1 MARLIE
7 CASNLMHRTMMMM
20 LYATGLRRAEMC
32 HLKVSDIDSKRMVIH
47 VRQGKGGRDRDVL
60 LTPKLLETLREYWR
74 WMKPKTYLFPGT
86 VKGWRADVPITEKI
100 VWQAVN
106 EAAKRAGITKHVS
119 PHTLAALLRDPHA
132 GSRRRPAHH
141 PGSSRPC
148 QARSHHRL
156 PALVPAPSAG
166 DSQSAR
172 SHRGVQPRR
181 SEALQEEDQ
190 AMSRP
195 TLEVA
200 DIVRR
205 TGNSFWEKQQSHLAW
220 PHRKVLD
227 AIVRCRT
234 AALGGH
240 RDKCVRCGH
249 QAISFN
255 SCRNRHCPKCQGNAR
270 AKWLAAR
277 SAELL
282 PVPYFHVVF
291 TLPHELSALVLQN
304 KRLLYDLLFRTSA
317 ATMLELAR
325 DPKHLGADIGFL
337 GVLHTWGQ
345 NLEHHPHVH
354 YIVPAGGL
362 ALDGSRWIDSSRR
375 FFLPVQALSRV
386 FRGKFCEGL
395 RELFKQDRLQFHGS
409 QQQLA
414 SPGAFNY
421 FLWQLGQKDW
431 VVYAKPPF
439 GGAEHVLNYLARY
452 THRVAISNHR
462 LVAFENDRVSFRW
475 RDYAHGGKKKVM
487 TVSADEFLR
496 RFLLHVLP
504 SGLVRIRHFG
514 LFANRRRDTALA
526 RCRELLGATTH
537 PRSARNHQS
546 AALSRLLR
554 HHAGHRT
561 VHQCSTLLPV

>member
-1 MARLIE
+1 
-7 CASNLMHRTMMMM
+7 
-20 LYATGLRRAEMC
+20 
-32 HLKVSDIDSKRMVIH
+32 
-47 VRQGKGGRDRDVL
+47 
-60 LTPKLLETLREYWR
+60 
-74 WMKPKTYLFPGT
+74 
-86 VKGWRADVPITEKI
+86 
-100 VWQAVN
+100 
-106 EAAKRAGITKHVS
+106 
-119 PHTLAALLRDPHA
+119 
-132 GSRRRPAHH
+132 
-141 PGSSRPC
+141 
-148 QARSHHRL
+148 
-156 PALVPAPSAG
+156 
-166 DSQSAR
+166 
-172 SHRGVQPRR
+172 
-181 SEALQEEDQ
+181 
-190 AMSRP
+190 MSRP

-205 TGNSFWEKQQSHLAW
+205 SGQQFLGTAQSHLAW

-240 RDKCVRCGH
+240 RDQCVSCGH

-291 TLPHELSALVLQN
+291 TLPHEFSALVLQN
-304 KRLLYDLLFRTSA
+304 KRLLYDLLYRTSA

-375 FFLPVQALSRV
+375 FFLPVKALSRL
-386 FRGKFCEGL
+386 FRGKFVAGL
-395 RELFKQDRLQFHGS
+395 KNSSRRQLQFHGS
-409 QQQLA
+409 LSNLPLLDA
-414 SPGAFNY
+414 SAS
-421 FLWQLGQKDW
+421 FLSATRPKDW

-487 TVSADEFLR
+487 TVSAHEFLR

-504 SGLVRIRHFG
+504 GGLVRIRHFG
-514 LFANRRRDTALA
+514 LFANRRRSAALE
-526 RCRELLGATTH
+526 RCRALLGATACADP
-537 PRSARNHQS
+537 PRATQP
-546 AALSRLLR
+546 ALSSLLR
-554 HHAGHRT
+554 HHAGRRT
-561 VHQCSTLLPV
+561 AHLRPALLPAKPDPGPAKEVQR

>member
-1 MARLIE
+1 M
-7 CASNLMHRTMMMM
+7 N
-20 LYATGLRRAEMC
+20 
-32 HLKVSDIDSKRMVIH
+32 
-47 VRQGKGGRDRDVL
+47 
-60 LTPKLLETLREYWR
+60 
-74 WMKPKTYLFPGT
+74 
-86 VKGWRADVPITEKI
+86 
-100 VWQAVN
+100 
-106 EAAKRAGITKHVS
+106 
-119 PHTLAALLRDPHA
+119 
-132 GSRRRPAHH
+132 
-141 PGSSRPC
+141 
-148 QARSHHRL
+148 
-156 PALVPAPSAG
+156 
-166 DSQSAR
+166 
-172 SHRGVQPRR
+172 
-181 SEALQEEDQ
+181 
-190 AMSRP
+190 RP

-205 TGNSFWEKQQSHLAW
+205 TGNSFWEQQQSHLAW

-227 AIVRCRT
+227 AIARCRT

-240 RDKCVRCGH
+240 RDQCVRCGH

-291 TLPHELSALVLQN
+291 TLPHSLSALVLQN
-304 KRLLYDLLFRTSA
+304 KRLLYDLLYRTSA

-362 ALDGSRWIDSSRR
+362 DLDGFRWIDSSRR
-375 FFLPVQALSRV
+375 FFLPVYALSQV
-386 FRGKFCEGL
+386 FRGKFVAGL
-395 RELFKQDRLQFHGS
+395 KRLFAQHQLQFHGS
-409 QQQLA
+409 QQYLTARGCFNSFLRQL
-414 SPGAFNY
+414 FR
-421 FLWQLGQKDW
+421 QDW

-452 THRVAISNHR
+452 THRVAISSHR
-462 LVAFENDRVSFRW
+462 LVAFENERVSFRW
-475 RDYAHGGKKKVM
+475 RDYAHGSKNKVM

-504 SGLVRIRHFG
+504 GGLVRIRHFG
-514 LFANRRRDTALA
+514 LFANRRRSAVLE
-526 RCRELLGATTH
+526 RCRALLGMAASVDRPEQPTLRCPACSGIMLVVERLTRGQLYFGTGLAPSL
-537 PRSARNHQS
+537 PRRFRDDTS
-546 AALSRLLR
+546 
-554 HHAGHRT
+554 
-561 VHQCSTLLPV
+561 